1 MSRPRLVWDPCKFVE
16 ILSPCHMLTRLC
28 SVVFASAYRTSVLFT
43 YTATD
48 PSYSLAPTVGWT
60 AIEMAAGIV
69 SACLPTMLPALNVF
83 LRVVGIKSQNGSL
96 NRSSMNPFQSSRGN
110 KSTTSR
116 AETDGAAPARDSR
129 RVSATAFYRLP
140 DENDSVGSGD
150 CDKVLG
156 PEGKSYQYTVKS
168 LAPIGTGPD
177 EESGDEIPLHGIRVE
192 RGTAVESTSNR
203 FFQS

>member
-1 MSRPRLVWDPCKFVE
+1 VSRLRLAWDPCKSVE
-16 ILSPCHMLTRLC
+16 SLPPYPILTKRC

-83 LRVVGIKSQNGSL
+83 LRVVGIKSQNGSSAR
-96 NRSSMNPFQSSRGN
+96 RSSMNLFSSKGN
-110 KSTTSR
+110 KSNVSR
-116 AETDGAAPARDSR
+116 TETNGTAPTARDGR

-150 CDKVLG
+150 CDKVCG
-156 PEGKSYQYTVKS
+156 PKAYQYTIKS

-177 EESGDEIPLHGIRVE
+177 EESGDEIPLHGIQVE
-192 RGTAVESTSNR
+192 RETTVEETSNR
-203 FFQS
+203 R

>member
-1 MSRPRLVWDPCKFVE
+1 MSRLRLAWDPCKSVE
-16 ILSPCHMLTRLC
+16 ILPLCSVLTKLY

-83 LRVVGIKSQNGSL
+83 LRVVGIKSQNGSSAR
-96 NRSSMNPFQSSRGN
+96 RSSMNLFSSKGN
-110 KSTTSR
+110 KSNVSR
-116 AETDGAAPARDSR
+116 TETNGTAPTARDGR

-156 PEGKSYQYTVKS
+156 PEKKNYQYTIKS

-177 EESGDEIPLHGIRVE
+177 EESGDEIPLHGIQVE
-192 RGTAVESTSNR
+192 RETTVEETSNR
-203 FFQS
+203 R